1 MKLIPYGLTA
11 EDKEEPYVRV
21 IPDRV
26 QKLIDLY
33 RKNHVEYPWTQEDK
47 NEQIF
52 DFRKTL
58 RPDTYCY
65 NIESIY
71 RVRDSID
78 KSKEFYFY
86 QKKGKILNQNDDPEY
101 TNSLTYGFAVE
112 PECELRWNPKI
123 KSKEPA
129 KIKDNP
135 IYFFKW
141 DKKEVAKLLAQSE
154 EPCFNFYI
162 GTAGRKGNKDS
173 VADVM
178 AVKNKHDLLDGSFED
193 LVILNKSGLMVTEES
208 TLHLVEKAKKKLE
221 DKAVEKVTSQ
231 TAAINQQ

>member
-1 MKLIPYGLTA
+1 MSIILGL
-11 EDKEEPYVRV
+11 
-21 IPDRV
+21 
-26 QKLIDLY
+26 
-33 RKNHVEYPWTQEDK
+33 RKIRMSKYSIIAK
-47 NEQIF
+47 
-52 DFRKTL
+52 L
-58 RPDTYCY
+58 RPDTYNY

-71 RVRDSID
+71 RVRDPID

-86 QKKGKILNQNDDPEY
+86 QKKGKISNQNDDPEY
-101 TNSLTYGFAVE
+101 TNSHTYGFAVE

-123 KSKEPA
+123 KSKEPV
-129 KIKDNP
+129 KIKDNL

>member
-1 MKLIPYGLTA
+1 MKLKPYGLTQ
-11 EDKEEPYVRV
+11 EDKEEPYVRI
-21 IPDRV
+21 IPERV

-52 DFRKTL
+52 DYRKTL
-58 RPDTYCY
+58 RPDTYRY

-71 RVRDSID
+71 RVRDPID

-86 QKKGKILNQNDDPEY
+86 QKKGKILNQNDDKEY
-101 TNSLTYGFAVE
+101 SNSLTYGFAVE
-112 PECELRWNPKI
+112 PECELRWNPRI
-123 KSKEPA
+123 KSKEPV

-135 IYFFKW
+135 IYFSKW

-173 VADVM
+173 VTNVM
-178 AVKNKHDLLDGSFED
+178 AVKNIEDFLDGSFE
-193 LVILNKSGLMVTEES
+193 
-208 TLHLVEKAKKKLE
+208 HL
-221 DKAVEKVTSQ
+221 
-231 TAAINQQ
+231 

>member
-1 MKLIPYGLTA
+1 MKLKPYGLTQ
-11 EDKEEPYVRV
+11 EDKEEPYVKI
-21 IPDRV
+21 IPERV

-52 DFRKTL
+52 DYRKTL
-58 RPDTYCY
+58 RPDSYRY

-71 RVRDSID
+71 RVRDPID
-78 KSKEFYFY
+78 KSREFYFY
-86 QKKGKILNQNDDPEY
+86 QKKGKILNQNDDTEY
-101 TNSLTYGFAVE
+101 SNSLTYGFAVE

-123 KSKEPA
+123 KSKEPV

-154 EPCFNFYI
+154 EQCFNFYI
-162 GTAGRKGNKDS
+162 GTAGRKGNKES
-173 VADVM
+173 VTNVM
-178 AVKNKHDLLDGSFED
+178 AVKNKQDFLDGSFEE
-193 LVILNKSGLMVTEES
+193 LVILNKSGLMVTEDS
-208 TLHLVEKAKKKLE
+208 TLHLVERAKKKLE
-221 DKAVEKVTSQ
+221 DRAVEKVATQ
-231 TAAINQQ
+231 AAAISNQ